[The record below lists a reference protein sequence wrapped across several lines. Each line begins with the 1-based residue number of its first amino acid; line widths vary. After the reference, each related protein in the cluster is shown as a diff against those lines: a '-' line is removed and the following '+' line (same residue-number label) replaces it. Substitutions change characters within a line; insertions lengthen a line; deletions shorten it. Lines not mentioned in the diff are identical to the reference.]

1 VHVESLS
8 SGDSAAVFDDNRGE
22 VISLTFSPNGKL
34 LAAGDVS
41 LDYFIQCSDGPPLI
55 YWLSQSSG
63 RIVLIDVV
71 EKKVIARMLTTV
83 CSF

>member
-22 VISLTFSPNGKL
+22 VISLTFSPEGKL

-41 LDYFIQCSDGPPLI
+41 LDHFIQRSDGPALI
-55 YWLSQSSG
+55 YWLLQSSG

-71 EKKVIARMLTTV
+71 EKKVSARMHATV